1 MFWLYGLHV
10 LTILITIT
18 LQVQCSAFEARTHA
32 ACINGPPD
40 HRILGEHKRLGSL
53 ETGNEATG
61 SESRVILAPIEIDLW
76 FHIVSSEAAAEL
88 VSEEMV
94 DAQVSCSP

>member
-1 MFWLYGLHV
+1 MFWFYGLHV
-10 LTILITIT
+10 LTIFITIA

-40 HRILGEHKRLGSL
+40 RRILGEHKRLDSL
-53 ETGNEATG
+53 ETGNEAAG
-61 SESRVILAPIEIDLW
+61 PESRVILSPIEIDLW

-94 DAQVSCSP
+94 DAQVSCSL